1 MNDTTSGHEKVSGS
15 DREETPSMPSPRSD
29 RMRACMTACF
39 APELVEVVDE
49 SALHAGHAGL
59 RESGATG
66 ETHYAMMVVSE
77 GFRGT
82 SRVQRSRLVHDA
94 LEPEFR
100 RGLHALSLSL
110 RTPEEHA
117 RLEKSVRTP
126 LDLP

>member
-1 MNDTTSGHEKVSGS
+1 MNDATASHEKVSGN
-15 DREETPSMPSPRSD
+15 DQEGAVSMPLSRSE
-29 RMRACMTACF
+29 RMRACITTRF
-39 APELVEVVDE
+39 APQLMEVVDE

-66 ETHYAMMVVSE
+66 ETHYAMTVVSE

-82 SRVQRSRLVHDA
+82 SRVERSRMVHDA

-100 RGLHALSLSL
+100 LGLHALSLSL

-117 RLEKSVRTP
+117 RLEKGV
-126 LDLP
+126 

>member
-1 MNDTTSGHEKVSGS
+1 
-15 DREETPSMPSPRSD
+15 MPQSRSERMHACLNTCFSPRL
-29 RMRACMTACF
+29 M
-39 APELVEVVDE
+39 EVVDE
-49 SALHAGHAGL
+49 SALHAGHAGM

-77 GFRGT
+77 DFCGT
-82 SRVQRSRLVHDA
+82 SRVQRSRMVHDA

-117 RLEKSVRTP
+117 LREKAV
-126 LDLP
+126 

>member
-15 DREETPSMPSPRSD
+15 DQESAVSMPLSRAE
-29 RMRACMTACF
+29 RMRACINSRF
-39 APELVEVVDE
+39 APQQIGVMDE

-66 ETHYAMMVVSE
+66 ETHYALMVVSE
-77 GFRGT
+77 AFRGT
-82 SRVQRSRLVHDA
+82 SRVERSRMVHDA

-117 RLEKSVRTP
+117 RLEP
-126 LDLP
+126 GA

>member
-1 MNDTTSGHEKVSGS
+1 MNDAMSGHENVSGNDQES
-15 DREETPSMPSPRSD
+15 AVSMPLRSE
-29 RMRACMTACF
+29 RMRACITTRF
-39 APELVEVVDE
+39 APQSIEVVDE
-49 SALHAGHAGL
+49 SALHAGHAGV

-77 GFRGT
+77 DFRGT
-82 SRVQRSRLVHDA
+82 NRVQRSRMVHDA

-117 RLEKSVRTP
+117 RLKK
-126 LDLP
+126 DI

>member
-1 MNDTTSGHEKVSGS
+1 VNDAMSGHEKVSGN
-15 DREETPSMPSPRSD
+15 DQEGALSMPLSRSE
-29 RMRACMTACF
+29 RMHACLTTCF
-39 APELVEVVDE
+39 APQIIEVVDE
-49 SALHAGHAGL
+49 SALHAGHAGM

-82 SRVQRSRLVHDA
+82 SRVQRSRMVHDA

-100 RGLHALSLSL
+100 RGLHAVSLSL

-117 RLEKSVRTP
+117 LREKAV
-126 LDLP
+126 

>member
-1 MNDTTSGHEKVSGS
+1 MNDAMSGHEKVSGNDQES
-15 DREETPSMPSPRSD
+15 AASMPQSRSERMHACLTTRFSPRL
-29 RMRACMTACF
+29 M
-39 APELVEVVDE
+39 EVVDE
-49 SALHAGHAGL
+49 SALHAGHAGM

-77 GFRGT
+77 DFCGT
-82 SRVQRSRLVHDA
+82 SRVQRSRMVHDA

-117 RLEKSVRTP
+117 LREKAV
-126 LDLP
+126 

>member
-1 MNDTTSGHEKVSGS
+1 VNHAMSGHEKVSGDDQES
-15 DREETPSMPSPRSD
+15 AASMLLPRSE
-29 RMRACMTACF
+29 RMHACLTTRF
-39 APELVEVVDE
+39 APLLVEVVDE

-66 ETHYAMMVVSE
+66 ETHYAMTVVSE

-82 SRVQRSRLVHDA
+82 SRVQRSRMVHDA

-117 RLEKSVRTP
+117 LREKAV
-126 LDLP
+126 

>member
-1 MNDTTSGHEKVSGS
+1 MNDAMSGHEKVSGNDQEGAAS
-15 DREETPSMPSPRSD
+15 VALPRSE
-29 RMRACMTACF
+29 RMRACMATRF
-39 APELVEVVDE
+39 AIQLMEVVDE

-66 ETHYAMMVVSE
+66 ETHYAMMIVSE
-77 GFRGT
+77 DFRGT
-82 SRVQRSRLVHDA
+82 SRVQRSRMVHDA

-117 RLEKSVRTP
+117 RLGKDV
-126 LDLP
+126 